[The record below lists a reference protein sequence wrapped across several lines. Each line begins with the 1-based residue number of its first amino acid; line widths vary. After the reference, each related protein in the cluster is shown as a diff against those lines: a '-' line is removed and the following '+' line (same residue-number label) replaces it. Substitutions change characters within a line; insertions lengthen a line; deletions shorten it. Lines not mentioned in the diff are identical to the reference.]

1 MSLAAQAEG
10 PDHPGPSGASVF
22 RGPKIKGKG
31 CAPGRH
37 ILPPAGG
44 PVYALA
50 LDSFYGLLVYLTC
63 CPSPIWQQKGGVS
76 IGNPHKRPYGR
87 RSRCN

>member
-1 MSLAAQAEG
+1 MPLAAKAEG
-10 PDHPGPSGASVF
+10 PGYPGPSGTSVF
-22 RGPKIKGKG
+22 RGLPVKGKG

-50 LDSFYGLLVYLTC
+50 LDRQ
-63 CPSPIWQQKGGVS
+63 P
-76 IGNPHKRPYGR
+76 
-87 RSRCN
+87 RSLCIILNHCTMRGSA